1 MTAFER
7 AWDLVKIVPNLMGS
21 NESWHNRYQELMGE
35 PYEED
40 NPPEG
45 LFSKPAKTESDP
57 NPEGHIFI
65 NLPKV
70 AMGTSFNMINDADE
84 IEDMEGFEEML
95 NASQDVS
102 HPLFEQRFSKDFIR
116 NYLHELG
123 HALTLDEV
131 KNWMGEKYYRN
142 HIATEKRRD
151 FENAWESLA
160 HILQDPHDPDWRE
173 DMKWHTGVGWG

>member
-1 MTAFER
+1 MTAFAI
-7 AWDLVKIVPNLMGS
+7 AWDLMKSVPNLMS
-21 NESWHNRYQELMGE
+21 SDEAFRNRYQELMGK

-40 NPPEG
+40 YPPEG
-45 LFSKPAKTESDP
+45 LFARPAITESNP

-70 AMGTSFNMINDADE
+70 AMGTSFNMIDDADE

-95 NASQDVS
+95 NASRDVS

-131 KNWMGEKYYRN
+131 ENWMGERYYRN
-142 HIATEKRRD
+142 PIAATKRRD

-160 HILQDPHDPDWRE
+160 HILQDPHDTDWRE
-173 DMKWHTGVGWG
+173 DMRWHTGVGWG